1 MNQMSFYGVLLQS
14 ALADYFREEPG
25 CYAELL
31 EPVGREKT
39 DYLPHLISCCGL
51 EETYRNYYFLKEEP
65 DANQMERIRQ
75 FAKRNQAEPV
85 ILLIRRMP

>member
-1 MNQMSFYGVLLQS
+1 MNQMSFYGALLQS
-14 ALADYFREEPG
+14 ALADYFREETG